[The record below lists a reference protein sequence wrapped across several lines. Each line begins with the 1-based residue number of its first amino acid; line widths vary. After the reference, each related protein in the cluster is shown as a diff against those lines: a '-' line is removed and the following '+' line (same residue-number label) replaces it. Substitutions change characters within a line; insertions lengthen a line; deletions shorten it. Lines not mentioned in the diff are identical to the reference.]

1 MNGKERKISVKVGSR
16 RRSIRV
22 GVVVVVIGPI
32 RPKGIF
38 RGAPRS
44 ILAKIRWEKKAS
56 AKLNVKLTR

>member
-16 RRSIRV
+16 SRSIRV
-22 GVVVVVIGPI
+22 GVVVVIGPI

-44 ILAKIRWEKKAS
+44 VLAKIRWEKKAS